1 MAKISFRTIGK
12 TDKQNIYIELS
23 LERGK
28 QCRRNTGFTIKPNE
42 WSETFKL
49 PKTTNAH
56 LKKLKLD
63 LQQLQNDIENR
74 CNSAV
79 SQGDLINGDWLQLQ
93 LDELLGKAGKAD
105 TDLLALHCQS
115 YINGLPFKSNG
126 KRQTGASPSTVK
138 KYITIRNK
146 IEAFEKHRKKKIYVK
161 DVDMNFRKEF
171 LAYLTDVEHLAS
183 NTCGRYIKFVTTICK
198 DAKIYGIATNPQ
210 LDSIKGFTDEV
221 AKIHLTFEE
230 IDQIDRAE
238 LVSDSLANARDWLII
253 GCYIGQRVSDLLR
266 LTTENIVNKCGMDL
280 IELTQQKT
288 GKQVVI
294 PIHPRV
300 RQILDS
306 RGGEFPRKIS
316 DQKFNEY
323 IKRVAMAAGIDE
335 PTSGA
340 TMKEQTHAGEKMF
353 RKETGV
359 FPKYEL
365 VTSHICRRSFAS
377 NYYAEMPTS
386 LIIQITGHSTESQF
400 LEYVGKPPMDHA
412 QQIAEYLL
420 SIYQKQQNKPKL
432 EILKAN

>member
-1 MAKISFRTIGK
+1 MGKITYRLYGK
-12 TDKQNIYIELS
+12 TETVSIYLD
-23 LERGK
+23 LTVTRLN
-28 QCRRNTGFTIKPNE
+28 QLRRKTGYTINRKD
-42 WSETFKL
+42 WSEAQHL
-49 PKTTNAH
+49 PKTSSEK

-63 LQQLQNDIENR
+63 LQQLRIDIENR
-74 CNSAV
+74 SNIAV
-79 SQGDLINGDWLQLQ
+79 SQGVLMDNEWLRIQI
-93 LDELLGKAGKAD
+93 EESLGNVTKTD
-105 TDLLALHCQS
+105 TDLLANHCQS
-115 YINGLPFKSNG
+115 YIDSLPFKSDGN
-126 KRQTGASPSTVK
+126 RQTGASEATVK
-138 KYITIRNK
+138 KYVTIRNK

-183 NTCGRYIKFVTTICK
+183 NTCGRYIKFVKTVCN

-210 LDSIKGFTDEV
+210 LDAIKGFTDEV

-340 TMKEQTHAGEKMF
+340 IMKEQTHAGEKMF

-359 FPKYEL
+359 YPKYEL

-420 SIYQKQQNKPKL
+420 SIYQKQQSKPKL